1 MQLHSK
7 LNISMD
13 KLGRELGHLENIE
26 VSSGSSLK
34 SLITFIKS
42 SLKEISPWNNIKTLH
57 TNIRA
62 DILAGIT
69 VAIIALPLALA
80 FGEMSQLGP
89 VAGIWGAIA
98 GGVVGGLFGGC
109 LVGVSGPTAPKAA
122 QIAAFMGVFVIG
134 TTTDPDLVAAFS
146 IIFLSGLILVGI
158 SMLKISR
165 FIHYTPYSVVAGF
178 MCGIGVIVILTQV
191 NAFVGLEAEKN
202 IHGVFENIGHTIQ
215 NINVEALYV
224 AIPSLLIL
232 FLWVPLEKKVKF
244 LANIPSPLVALIVG
258 TGISYFMKLDIPY
271 IGDKM
276 GGAGEGEIFNFYIPD
291 LTRIGEFMGPAMAL
305 AGLAVLDSL
314 LSCIVADNMTGTHH
328 SSDRETFGQGMANMA
343 AGLFGGVT
351 TATATMRTVANIKF
365 GGKTPLAS
373 IVHGLTLLT
382 ILLGLGFLVAA
393 IPTACL
399 AAILFKVGI
408 DILDYRILPVLKKLP
423 ITDLLVFII
432 VLFVTV
438 YEDLMVAMAI
448 GVVFA
453 FFRFVQEVSSTYQH
467 KTIPLSKSDFAPKG
481 QNKKELDKLP
491 VSVLQPQGPLFFGS
505 IEPLMS
511 AYAAAPKHEMLIVD
525 MSHVTMID
533 LSGAYALEDLIK
545 EAIGKNIQVFVS
557 NANPHIKEVLEKV
570 DFIEHIGKDHYM
582 DSKRSVIPFILEH
595 YHLEE
600 LKFTNKKNIDNNIP
614 ILHKLH
620 TAINKHDFKAVM
632 ELYADDAILVPAFSN
647 KTRQGKNEIETFY
660 KDIFDKDGV
669 KISIYQVACQEVN
682 GLKIDTGMYLMRWM
696 AHGIREEEYLRF
708 TLVVKDGK
716 IVSDNSSIEPN
727 FSSLINSNNL
737 PFAYAKDF
745 EE

>member
-1 MQLHSK
+1 MSK
-7 LNISMD
+7 LN
-13 KLGRELGHLENIE
+13 REFGHLKNIE
-26 VSSGSSLK
+26 TFSGSSIQAWLA
-34 SLITFIKS
+34 FIKS
-42 SLKEISPWNNIKTLH
+42 SLKEISPWQNVKLLH
-57 TNIRA
+57 TNIRG

-109 LVGVSGPTAPKAA
+109 MVGVSGPTAPKAA

-134 TTTDPDLVAAFS
+134 TTNEPDLVAAFS
-146 IIFLSGLILVGI
+146 IIFLSGLILVVI
-158 SMLKISR
+158 SMLKIAR

-178 MCGIGVIVILTQV
+178 MCGIGVIVILTQI

-202 IHGVFENIGHTIQ
+202 IHGVFENLGHTMR
-215 NINVEALYV
+215 NINMEALYV

-232 FLWVPLEKKVKF
+232 FIWTPLGNKIKF

-258 TGISYFMKLDIPY
+258 TGIAYFMHLEIPY

-276 GGAGEGEIFNFYIPD
+276 GNAGEGKIFSFYIPD
-291 LTRIGEFMGPAMAL
+291 LARIGEYMGPALAL

-314 LSCIVADNMTGTHH
+314 LSCIVADNMTGKHH
-328 SSDRETFGQGMANMA
+328 SSDRETFGQGIANMA
-343 AGLFGGVT
+343 AGLLGGVT

-373 IVHGLTLLT
+373 IVHGLTLLA

-423 ITDLLVFII
+423 ITDLLVFAI
-432 VLFVTV
+432 VLFITV
-438 YEDLMVAMAI
+438 YEDLMIAMAI

-453 FFRFVQEVSSTYQH
+453 FFRFIQEVSATYQH

-481 QNKKELDKLP
+481 QNKKDLDKLP

-505 IEPLMS
+505 IEPLMN
-511 AYAAAPKHEMLIVD
+511 AYTSTPKHDMLIVD
-525 MSHVTMID
+525 MSQVTMID

-545 EAIGKNIQVFVS
+545 DAETKNIEVFVA

-570 DFIEHIGKDHYM
+570 DFIEHIGKDHYK
-582 DSKRSVIPFILEH
+582 DSKRAVIPIILEH
-595 YHLEE
+595 YHLED
-600 LKFTNKKNIDNNIP
+600 LKFTNKKNINKNLP
-614 ILHKLH
+614 VLHQLH
-620 TAINKHDFKAVM
+620 AAINKHDRKAVM
-632 ELYADDAILVPAFSN
+632 ELYADDAILIPAFSN
-647 KTRQGKNEIETFY
+647 KTRKGKKEIESFY
-660 KDIFDKDGV
+660 EDILEKDEV

-682 GLKIDTGMYLMRWM
+682 GLKIDTGMYLMRWRSTEK
-696 AHGIREEEYLRF
+696 REEEYLRF
-708 TLVVKDGK
+708 TIVVKDGK
-716 IVSDNSSIEPN
+716 IVSDNSSVEPN
-727 FSSLINSNNL
+727 FSSLINSNSL
-737 PFAYAKDF
+737 PNAYAGDF